1 MRKTVKKYRNVQ
13 QNTATCSRPAA
24 AGQADG
30 RRTAVETSLTRAKVG
45 RKKPY
50 ANRIRE
56 SNGVVLV
63 AMTIVVSMM
72 MMVLMVLMTRDNLV
86 MMAK

>member
-1 MRKTVKKYRNVQ
+1 MH
-13 QNTATCSRPAA
+13 ATCKKISQRAA
-24 AGQADG
+24 ARQADG
-30 RRTAVETSLTRAKVG
+30 RRTAIETSLTRAKVG

-72 MMVLMVLMTRDNLV
+72 MLVLMVLMTRDNLV